1 MAACLKP
8 VFRSDTAP
16 LCFLK
21 KAINSIYIYAMNRMD
36 RLLGILTLL
45 QSRKYVTA
53 EKIAAKFSIS
63 VRTVYRDVKALG
75 ELGIPVSFEA
85 PKGYFIVQ
93 GYFLPPV
100 SFSTEEANALLLIEV
115 LVNGFTDQSVR
126 KQYASALDK
135 IRSVLR
141 GHQKEQLELL
151 NDKILFQKPACYNL
165 HFEYLPTLQNAIAAR
180 SVIEIEYLNLKEEAS
195 RRKVEPIGLIFYA
208 FNWHVIGWCHSRRDY
223 RDFRVSRIKKIT
235 DTGLPFRKKKHM
247 ELNEYMKQLPVNY

>member
-1 MAACLKP
+1 
-8 VFRSDTAP
+8 
-16 LCFLK
+16 
-21 KAINSIYIYAMNRMD
+21 MNRMD
-36 RLLGILTLL
+36 RLLGIVTLL

-100 SFSTEEANALLLIEV
+100 SFTTEEANALLLIEV
-115 LVNGFTDQSVR
+115 LVNGFTDKSVR

-141 GHQKEQLELL
+141 GHQKDKLELL

-165 HFEYLPTLQNAIAAR
+165 HFEYLPDLQDAIGEKII
-180 SVIEIEYLNLKEEAS
+180 IEIEYQNLKEETS
-195 RRKVEPIGLIFYA
+195 KRKIEPIGLIFYA
-208 FNWHVIGWCHSRRDY
+208 FNWHLIAWCHNRRDY
-223 RDFRVSRIKKIT
+223 RDFRVSRIKKIHS
-235 DTGLPFRKKKHM
+235 TGQPFRKKTHL
-247 ELNEYMKQLPVNY
+247 ELSEYMKELPVNY